1 MSGDAGPE
9 DTAPPIDLTGEQSLQ
24 SLLASVLASSPDAVI
39 VIGQKGK
46 ILAFS
51 ATAEKLFGYKAADV
65 IGQNVSLLMTGR
77 DRDHH
82 DRYIRNYLDT
92 GVAHIVGI
100 GRIVQGRR
108 ANGETIPVELKI
120 GEAEISGQK
129 VFTGFIR
136 DITDQQAQQHRLSEL
151 QAELSN
157 FSRLSAVGSMAS
169 AMAHELN
176 QPLTAVANYLEAARD
191 MLDKPD
197 AETLAMAQEALDA
210 AAKQSIRAGQ
220 IVRRLRDY
228 VSRGEIEMRP
238 LSLAPVIAEAVS
250 LSKIGVDG
258 PIARIIQSVPD
269 DLPMV
274 RADKLQLRQVIVNLV
289 RNALEALAETETP
302 LITVA
307 ASIDPADSNLVR
319 VIVCDNGPGLP
330 HAEGRAPFDAFY
342 SSKASGMGLGLS
354 ICKTIVEAHGGDI
367 SVDSPQGKGAC
378 FSLTLHRADEVAE
391 A

>member
-1 MSGDAGPE
+1 MPE
-9 DTAPPIDLTGEQSLQ
+9 SPDTDGTKPFIALTGEQSLQ
-24 SLLASVLASSPDAVI
+24 SLLTSVLASSPDAVI
-39 VIGQKGK
+39 VIDERGR

-51 ATAEKLFGYKAADV
+51 SNAEKLFGYRAADL
-65 IGQNVSLLMTGR
+65 IGKNVSMLMTHR
-77 DRDHH
+77 DSEHH

-92 GVAHIVGI
+92 GVAHIVGV
-100 GRIVQGRR
+100 GRIVQARC
-108 ANGETIPVELKI
+108 ANGDTLPVELKI
-120 GEAEISGQK
+120 GEAEIEGQK

-136 DITDQQAQQHRLSEL
+136 DVTDQQAQQHRLSEL

-191 MLDKPD
+191 MLHEPD
-197 AETLAMAQEALDA
+197 EETLAMVREALDA

-238 LSLAPVIAEAVS
+238 LSLAPIVAEAVS
-250 LSKIGVDG
+250 LSKIGIEG
-258 PIARIIQSVPD
+258 PIARIIQSIPE
-269 DLPMV
+269 DLPLV

-289 RNALEALAETETP
+289 RNALEALAETDTP

-307 ASIDPADSNLVR
+307 ATVDPADARLVR

-330 HAEGRAPFDAFY
+330 HADGRAPFDAFY
-342 SSKASGMGLGLS
+342 SSKSTGMGLGLS